1 MVPLLMA
8 MGLGPFMGDGG
19 KVHERSAILENALK
33 SANIGD
39 SRSNWSVIV
48 KKYPQEMKH
57 LRKNVKNSLHN
68 TDRVRIYSEFD
79 LQYLLY
85 LTIIFLAGQPR
96 SIL

>member
-19 KVHERSAILENALK
+19 KEHERNAMLEKALK

-39 SRSNWSVIV
+39 SRSNWSGIV

-57 LRKNVKNSLHN
+57 LRRNVKNSLHS
-68 TDRVRIYSEFD
+68 TDRVRFNSEFD
-79 LQYLLY
+79 WKYLLY
-85 LTIIFLAGQPR
+85 
-96 SIL
+96 ILSFF